1 MNVRIDRSFTC
12 LTVRLAR
19 LSINSFLENVELVIR
34 TLGEFG
40 EDAAKASQ
48 A

>member
-1 MNVRIDRSFTC
+1 MGRSFTC

-19 LSINSFLENVELVIR
+19 LSINAFLENVELVIR

-40 EDAAKASQ
+40 EDAEKAQ
-48 A
+48 PK